1 MSAELLL
8 GDFSDGEAIV
18 IELFDPGLDFL
29 FRGGWVGLS
38 VGVRGGQQSQS
49 KEHGRCAGVRIG
61 DRPAESASGL
71 SNEHKDRHV
80 ISMDF
85 GLETPSWNVS
95 QEWGCFAGVGRFA
108 GVKWF
113 RRTGSFY
120 L

>member
-8 GDFSDGEAIV
+8 GDFADSEAII
-18 IELFDPGLDFL
+18 IELFDPVLDFL
-29 FRGGWVGLS
+29 CRGRGVGLS
-38 VGVRGGQQSQS
+38 VGVRGAQQSQS

-71 SNEHKDRHV
+71 SNVHRDRHV

-85 GLETPSWNVS
+85 GSETPSWNVS
-95 QEWGCFAGVGRFA
+95 QEWGCFEGVGRFA

-113 RRTGSFY
+113 RRTESFY